1 MLSEELLAQVRT
13 LDDADK
19 LALLQTLIDDLAVTE
34 HGYEIFGFRGNY
46 AIEQKML
53 KILEEQKV
61 QSQSNVE

>member
-1 MLSEELLAQVRT
+1 MLSDELLAQVKA
-13 LDDADK
+13 LDEADK
-19 LALLQTLIDDLAVTE
+19 LALLQILIDDLAVTE

-46 AIEQKML
+46 AIQEKML